1 MYYDNKKLAL
11 SIFEIFLGI
20 VLIVLGIIGKI
31 DSNVWS
37 AVGTAIMA
45 VGIGSVVRHV
55 KYRTDARYRERIDTE
70 VADERM
76 SHLRL
81 KAWGVAGYV
90 FILAAGVAA
99 IVFLIAEKREQ
110 AMILAFSIC
119 FILVVY
125 LIAYLVLQKKN

>member
-20 VLIVLGIIGKI
+20 ALIVLGIIGKI
-31 DSNVWS
+31 DSDVWS

-45 VGIGSVVRHV
+45 VGIGSVVRHI
-55 KYRTDARYRERIDTE
+55 KYRTDERYRERIDTE

-76 SHLRL
+76 AHLRL
-81 KAWGVAGYV
+81 KAWAVAGYI
-90 FILAAGVAA
+90 FLFAAGVVT
-99 IVFLIAEKREQ
+99 IIFLVMEKREQ
-110 AMILAFSIC
+110 AMMLAFFIC